1 MRYGVYTPQCTKEMH
16 FGRSGLCC
24 TGGQYLVMS
33 TRTQIYLDDVQ
44 REALKLLA
52 ASRSS
57 TVSELIRRAVNRL
70 LDEELSREDLVSQ
83 MDGVVER
90 LRASRAGVPLSDE
103 EVDAAIVANRK
114 RNAPI

>member
-1 MRYGVYTPQCTKEMH
+1 
-16 FGRSGLCC
+16 
-24 TGGQYLVMS
+24 MS
-33 TRTQIYLDDVQ
+33 TRTQIYLDDTQ

-70 LDEELSREDLVSQ
+70 LEEELSRDDLVSQ

-90 LRASRAGVPLSDE
+90 LRASRAAAPLSDV
-103 EVDAAIVANRK
+103 EVDAAIAANRK
-114 RNAPI
+114 RNALV